1 MHRVG
6 RTARVGGTGT
16 SVVLLQREDVV
27 HFKRK
32 VLAKIGR
39 TIHGMKVIRLDK
51 GEKTRRME

>member
-1 MHRVG
+1 M
-6 RTARVGGTGT
+6 GGTGT

-39 TIHGMKVIRLDK
+39 TINGMKVIRLDK